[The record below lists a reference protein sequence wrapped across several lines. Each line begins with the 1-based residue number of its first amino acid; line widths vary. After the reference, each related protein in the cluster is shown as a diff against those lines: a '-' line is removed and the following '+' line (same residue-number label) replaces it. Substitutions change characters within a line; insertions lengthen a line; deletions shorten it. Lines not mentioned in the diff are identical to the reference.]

1 MRSHASFPLTSPV
14 TNPSMLEEIL
24 YDLPPLEG
32 VLLHW
37 HTHGAKALTPGIL
50 SLFSRRE
57 QLLGPATLPGASI
70 QLLANCASESL
81 RRLPRDELSTS
92 WETRPLH
99 ARLVR
104 HRPTQSAV
112 ETQARLPPGVL
123 VQKTV
128 TLTLGESLV
137 LCTGAGTQRL
147 SRQERYA
154 IAQALGLPHRTGRH
168 TTVNPESCDSVEV
181 FGMLP
186 GMVSPFLRPSRATKL
201 TALVLLPWPRRWEAQ
216 MREVAISLSLW
227 ESLVLPL
234 GCLRPLLRWYAGRT
248 YPAVRLIHLH
258 EREEAGESPGDAGV
272 SSPVMSAA
280 PAAPPLA
287 GKEQRGG
294 RR

>member
-1 MRSHASFPLTSPV
+1 MRSHASVPLTSPV
-14 TNPSMLEEIL
+14 TNLSMLEEIL

-32 VLLHW
+32 VLLYW
-37 HTHGAKALTPGIL
+37 HTHGAKTLTPGLL

-70 QLLANCASESL
+70 QLLATCASESL
-81 RRLPRDELSTS
+81 RRLPRDELSTA

-112 ETQARLPPGVL
+112 ETQARLSPGVL

-128 TLTLGESLV
+128 TLALGDSLV

-154 IAQALGLPHRTGRH
+154 IAQVLRLPHRTGRH
-168 TTVNPESCDSVEV
+168 ATIYPESCDSVAI

-201 TALVLLPWPRRWEAQ
+201 TALVLLPWPRQKLAQ
-216 MREVAISLSLW
+216 AREVAISLSLW
-227 ESLVLPL
+227 ESL
-234 GCLRPLLRWYAGRT
+234 
-248 YPAVRLIHLH
+248 
-258 EREEAGESPGDAGV
+258 
-272 SSPVMSAA
+272 
-280 PAAPPLA
+280 
-287 GKEQRGG
+287 
-294 RR
+294 